1 MIPLVSII
9 VPMYNVEPFIKECI
23 DSLRRQTLSDIE
35 IILVNDGSPDR
46 SGEIAEDY
54 AKRDSRIRVIH
65 QANGGLSSARNAG
78 IKAARGTY
86 IGFVDGDDY
95 VSSAMFQRLIEEA
108 EQNRLDIAGCGF
120 YKQLA
125 DRRVYVPPQLDINRV
140 LTKSEMAER
149 LKHAHETRFIWYV
162 WRYVYRR
169 ELLDRAN
176 LMFDED
182 IRFAEDS
189 PFNLSA
195 FCEAERVKMLNE
207 GLYIYRENPNSL
219 TEIPY
224 KPAMDEQIQKQYQA
238 KIAFYQHYGLAGAC
252 KEDLNVYICKH
263 QLPMLLA
270 NACASPNPAKDIKKQ
285 IRHILS
291 YDMVQQ
297 AVRHTP
303 VQHEKLLRG
312 ERLVLGLCKLRLIF
326 LIKLFFE
333 QRATMKGSAKQA

>member
-1 MIPLVSII
+1 M
-9 VPMYNVEPFIKECI
+9 
-23 DSLRRQTLSDIE
+23 
-35 IILVNDGSPDR
+35 
-46 SGEIAEDY
+46 
-54 AKRDSRIRVIH
+54 
-65 QANGGLSSARNAG
+65 
-78 IKAARGTY
+78 
-86 IGFVDGDDY
+86 
-95 VSSAMFQRLIEEA
+95 
-108 EQNRLDIAGCGF
+108 
-120 YKQLA
+120 
-125 DRRVYVPPQLDINRV
+125 YVPPQLDINRV
-140 LTKSEMAER
+140 LTKPEMAER

-169 ELLDRAN
+169 ELLERAN

-195 FCEAERVKMLNE
+195 FCEAERVKMLDE

-224 KPAMDEQIQKQYQA
+224 KPAMDEHIQKQYQA
-238 KIAFYQHYGLAGAC
+238 KIAFYNHYGLAGAC

-270 NACASPNPAKDIKKQ
+270 NACASPKSPKDIKKQ
-285 IRHILS
+285 IKHILS
-291 YDMVQQ
+291 YDMVRQ

-333 QRATMKGSAKQA
+333 QRGTMKGSAKQA

>member
-1 MIPLVSII
+1 MTPVVSIV
-9 VPMYNVEPFIKECI
+9 VPMYNVEPFIEECI
-23 DSLRRQTLSDIE
+23 DSLLRQTLSDIE
-35 IILVNDGSPDR
+35 IILVNDGTPDR

-54 AKRDSRIRVIH
+54 AKRDARIRVMH

-95 VSSAMFQRLIEEA
+95 VSSAMFQRLIDEA
-108 EQNRLDIAGCGF
+108 EENRLDIAGCGF
-120 YKQLA
+120 YKQSA
-125 DRRVYVPPQLDINRV
+125 DSRVYVPPQLDTNRV
-140 LTKSEMAER
+140 LTKAEIAER

-169 ELLDRAN
+169 ELLERAN
-176 LMFDED
+176 LLFDED

-195 FCEAERVKMLNE
+195 FFEAERVKMLDE

-219 TEIPY
+219 TEMPY

-238 KIAFYQHYGLAGAC
+238 KIAFYNHYGLAGVC

-270 NACASPNPAKDIKKQ
+270 NACASPNPPKDIKKQ
-285 IRHILS
+285 IRQILS
-291 YDMVQQ
+291 YDMVRQ
-297 AVRHTP
+297 AVRNTP
-303 VQHEKLLRG
+303 FQHEKLLRG

-333 QRATMKGSAKQA
+333 QRGTMKGSAKQA

>member
-1 MIPLVSII
+1 MSPLASII
-9 VPMYNVEPFIKECI
+9 VPMYNVEPYIEECI
-23 DSLRRQTLSDIE
+23 NSLLCQTLSDIE

-46 SGEIAEDY
+46 SGEIAVNY
-54 AKRDSRIRVIH
+54 AKRDARIRVIH
-65 QANGGLSSARNAG
+65 QTNGGLSSARNAG

-108 EQNRLDIAGCGF
+108 EEHRLDIAGCGF
-120 YKQLA
+120 YKQSA
-125 DRRVYVPPQLDINRV
+125 DRRTYVPPQLDKNRV
-140 LTKSEMAER
+140 LTKPEIAER
-149 LKHAHETRFIWYV
+149 LKQAHEMRFIWFV

-169 ELLDRAN
+169 ELLERTN

-195 FCEAERVKMLNE
+195 FCEAKRVKMLDE

-224 KPAMDEQIQKQYQA
+224 KPAMDEQIQKQYEA
-238 KIAFYQHYGLAGAC
+238 KIAFYQHYGLERAC
-252 KEDLNVYICKH
+252 QEDLNVYICKH

-270 NACASPNPAKDIKKQ
+270 NACASPNPSKDIKQQ
-285 IRHILS
+285 IKHILS
-291 YDMVQQ
+291 YDMVRL

-312 ERLVLGLCKLRLIF
+312 ERLVLGLCKWRLIF

-333 QRATMKGSAKQA
+333 QRGMVKGSAKQA

>member
-140 LTKSEMAER
+140 MTKSEMAER

-169 ELLDRAN
+169 ELLERAN

-195 FCEAERVKMLNE
+195 FCEAERVKMLDE

-303 VQHEKLLRG
+303 VQHQKLLRG

-333 QRATMKGSAKQA
+333 QRATTKGSAKQA

>member
-195 FCEAERVKMLNE
+195 FCEAERVKMLDE

>member
-1 MIPLVSII
+1 MTPLASVI
-9 VPMYNVEPFIKECI
+9 VPMYNVEPFIEECI
-23 DSLRRQTLSDIE
+23 DSLQRQTLSDIE

-46 SGEIAEDY
+46 SGELAENY
-54 AKRDSRIRVIH
+54 AKRDARIRVIH
-65 QANGGLSSARNAG
+65 QTNGGLSAARNAG
-78 IKAARGTY
+78 IRAAKGTY

-95 VSSAMFQRLIEEA
+95 VSSDMFQRLIEEA
-108 EQNRLDIAGCGF
+108 EQNQLDIAGCGF
-120 YKQLA
+120 YKQSA
-125 DRRVYVPPQLDINRV
+125 DGQTYVPPQLDTNRV
-140 LTKSEMAER
+140 LTKPEIAER

-169 ELLDRAN
+169 ELLDRTN

-195 FCEAERVKMLNE
+195 FCGAKRVKMLDE

-219 TEIPY
+219 TEVPY

-238 KIAFYQHYGLAGAC
+238 KMAFYNHHGLAGAC
-252 KEDLNVYICKH
+252 KEDLNVYICRH

-270 NACASPNPAKDIKKQ
+270 NACASPNPPKDIKKQ
-285 IRHILS
+285 IRRILS
-291 YDMVQQ
+291 YHMVRQ

-303 VQHEKLLRG
+303 VQHKQLLRG
-312 ERLVLGLCKLRLIF
+312 ERLVLALCKWRLIF

-333 QRATMKGSAKQA
+333 QRGTMKGSAKQA